1 VTGDVLVT
9 GIGVLSAFGLGV
21 DAFWDGLLAGRDACV
36 PAGIPEAPD
45 ARVARVEG
53 LEARRWVRSAQG
65 RRIDRT
71 SLLALAAARMAL
83 DDAGLAPEALQ
94 PSRTALGLGSAFG
107 NVQETVTFLDRV
119 FDRGTG
125 NPMLFPN
132 LVMNAPLSYAAI
144 ELGTT
149 GPSAMMTEQDASGE
163 AAIAWGARQVAAG
176 AADVCLAGAADEL
189 ATELLTIGRETRTA
203 SDAGPCVGEGA
214 AVLVLESA
222 LQAEGRGARCYARL
236 VPHPGFGVTA
246 PVHGWPAGPGELA
259 RGLAP
264 LAADVSLIVGAASGE
279 PVLDELEAEVLAL
292 ALAGRRAALTAPR
305 RAIGRFGASGA
316 LAVAAAALAIRH
328 GVVPPVTGW
337 PAAQARGLDVVI
349 GAARPASIRSV
360 LVDGLARGGV
370 CRPLRLQ
377 AA

>member
-1 VTGDVLVT
+1 VTDEVLVT
-9 GIGVLSAFGLGV
+9 GLGVVSAFGFGADVL
-21 DAFWDGLLAGRDACV
+21 WDGLLAARDACV

-71 SLLALAAARMAL
+71 SLLALAAARLAL
-83 DDAGLAPEALQ
+83 DDAGLAPDELQ
-94 PSRTALGLGSAFG
+94 PSRTAVGLGSAFG

-119 FDRGTG
+119 FERGTG

-132 LVMNAPLSYAAI
+132 LVMNAALSYAAI

-149 GPSAMMTEQDASGE
+149 GPSAMVTEQDASGE
-163 AAIAWGARQVAAG
+163 AAIAWGARQVATG
-176 AADVCLAGAADEL
+176 GADVCLAGAADEL

-203 SDAGPCVGEGA
+203 RDAGPCVGEGS

-222 LQAEGRGARCYARL
+222 AQAARRGARCYARL
-236 VPHPGFGVTA
+236 VPYAGFGVA
-246 PVHGWPAGPGELA
+246 SPVHGWPDEPSELA

-264 LAADVSLIVGAASGE
+264 LAADVSLIVGAANGE
-279 PVLDELEAEVLAL
+279 AALEELEAEVLAL
-292 ALAGRRAALTAPR
+292 ALASRRAALTAPR
-305 RAIGRFGASGA
+305 RAIGRFGAGGA

-328 GVVPPVTGW
+328 GMVPPVAAW
-337 PAAQARGLDVVI
+337 PAAQARGLDVVT
-349 GAARPASIRSV
+349 GAARPASLRSV

-370 CRPLRLQ
+370 CRPLRLE

>member
-9 GIGVLSAFGLGV
+9 GIGVVSAFGLGV
-21 DAFWDGLLAGRDACV
+21 DAFWDGLRAGRDACV
-36 PAGIPEAPD
+36 PAGIPEAPG

-53 LEARRWVRSAQG
+53 LEARHWVRSAQG

-71 SLLALAAARMAL
+71 SLLALAAARLAL
-83 DDAGLAPEALQ
+83 DDAGIAPEALR
-94 PSRTALGLGSAFG
+94 PPRTALGLGSAFG
-107 NVQETVTFLDRV
+107 NVQETVAFLDRI

-132 LVMNAPLSYAAI
+132 LVMNASLSYAAI

-149 GPSAMMTEQDASGE
+149 GPSAMVTEQDASGE

-189 ATELLTIGRETRTA
+189 ATALFTIGRETRTA
-203 SDAGPCVGEGA
+203 PDAGPCVGEGA

-222 LQAEGRGARCYARL
+222 AQAHGRGARCYARL
-236 VPHPGFGVTA
+236 VPHAGFGVPA
-246 PVHGWPAGPGELA
+246 PVHGWPLGAGDLA

-264 LAADVSLIVGAASGE
+264 LAADVSLIVGSASGD
-279 PVLDELEAEVLAL
+279 PVLDELEAEVLVL

-305 RAIGRFGASGA
+305 RAIGRFGAGGA
-316 LAVAAAALAIRH
+316 LAVAAAALAIRD
-328 GVVPPVTGW
+328 GVVPPVADW
-337 PAAQARGLDVVI
+337 PAAQARGLDVVT
-349 GAARPASIRSV
+349 GAARPASVGNV

-370 CRPLRLQ
+370 CRPLRLE

>member
-1 VTGDVLVT
+1 
-9 GIGVLSAFGLGV
+9 
-21 DAFWDGLLAGRDACV
+21 
-36 PAGIPEAPD
+36 
-45 ARVARVEG
+45 
-53 LEARRWVRSAQG
+53 VRSAQG

-71 SLLALAAARMAL
+71 SLLALAAARLAL
-83 DDAGLAPEALQ
+83 DDAGLTPEALR

-107 NVQETVTFLDRV
+107 NVQETVAFLDRV

-132 LVMNAPLSYAAI
+132 LVMNAALSYAAI

-149 GPSAMMTEQDASGE
+149 GPSAMVTEQDASGE
-163 AAIAWGARQVAAG
+163 AAIAWGAQQVAAG
-176 AADVCLAGAADEL
+176 GSDVCLAGAADEL
-189 ATELLTIGRETRTA
+189 ATELLTIGRETRAA

-214 AVLVLESA
+214 ALLVLESA
-222 LQAEGRGARCYARL
+222 ARAAGRGARCYARL
-236 VPHPGFGVTA
+236 VPHPGFGVAA
-246 PVHGWPAGPGELA
+246 PVHGWPDGPGELA

-279 PVLDELEAEVLAL
+279 AALDELEAQVLAL
-292 ALAGRRAALTAPR
+292 ALAGRRVALTAPR
-305 RAIGRFGASGA
+305 HAIGHFGAGGA

-328 GVVPPVTGW
+328 GVVPPVASW
-337 PAAQARGLDVVI
+337 PAAQARGLDVVT

-370 CRPLRLQ
+370 CRPLRLE

>member
-9 GIGVLSAFGLGV
+9 GIGVVSAFGLGV
-21 DAFWDGLLAGRDACV
+21 EAFWDGLLAGGDACV

-71 SLLALAAARMAL
+71 SLLALAAARLAL
-83 DDAGLAPEALQ
+83 DDAGIAPEALQ

-107 NVQETVTFLDRV
+107 NVRETVAFLDRV
-119 FDRGTG
+119 FDRGAG
-125 NPMLFPN
+125 NPLLFPN
-132 LVMNAPLSYAAI
+132 LVMNAPLSYVAI

-149 GPSAMMTEQDASGE
+149 GPSAMVTEQDASGE
-163 AAIAWGARQVAAG
+163 AAIAWSARQVAGG

-222 LQAEGRGARCYARL
+222 AQAQGRGARCYARL
-236 VPHPGFGVTA
+236 VPHEGFGVAA
-246 PVHGWPAGPGELA
+246 PVHGWPGGPGELA

-264 LAADVSLIVGAASGE
+264 LAADVSLIVGAASGD

-292 ALAGRRAALTAPR
+292 VLAGRCAALTAPR
-305 RAIGRFGASGA
+305 RVIGRFGAGGA

-328 GVVPPVTGW
+328 GVVPPVPGW
-337 PAAQARGLDVVI
+337 PAAQARGLDVVT
-349 GAARPASIRSV
+349 GAARPASARSV
-360 LVDGLARGGV
+360 LVYGLARGGV
-370 CRPLRLQ
+370 CRPLRLE

>member
-1 VTGDVLVT
+1 MTGDVLVT
-9 GIGVLSAFGLGV
+9 GIGVVSGFGLGV
-21 DAFWDGLLAGRDACV
+21 DAFWDGLVAARDACV

-53 LEARRWVRSAQG
+53 LEARRWVRSVQG

-71 SLLALAAARMAL
+71 SLLALAAARLAL
-83 DDAGLAPEALQ
+83 DDAGTAPEALQ
-94 PSRTALGLGSAFG
+94 SSRTALALGSAFG
-107 NVQETVTFLDRV
+107 NVQETAAFLDRI

-149 GPSAMMTEQDASGE
+149 GPSAMVTEQDASGE

-176 AADVCLAGAADEL
+176 GADVCLAGAADEL

-203 SDAGPCVGEGA
+203 SDAEPCVGEGA

-222 LQAEGRGARCYARL
+222 ARARERAARCYARL
-236 VPHPGFGVTA
+236 VPHAGFGVAA
-246 PVHGWPAGPGELA
+246 PVHGWPAEPSELA

-264 LAADVSLIVGAASGE
+264 LVADVSLIVAAASGE

-305 RAIGRFGASGA
+305 RAIGRFGAGGA

-328 GVVPPVTGW
+328 GMVPPVVGW
-337 PAAQARGLDVVI
+337 PAARTRGLDVVT
-349 GAARPASIRSV
+349 GAARPASVRGV

-370 CRPLRLQ
+370 CRPLRLE

>member
-9 GIGVLSAFGLGV
+9 GIGVVSAFGLGV
-21 DAFWDGLLAGRDACV
+21 DAFWEGLLAGRDACV
-36 PAGIPEAPD
+36 PAGIPEAPG

-71 SLLALAAARMAL
+71 SLLALAAARLAL
-83 DDAGLAPEALQ
+83 EDAGLAPEALK

-132 LVMNAPLSYAAI
+132 LVMNAALSYAAI

-149 GPSAMMTEQDASGE
+149 GPSAMLTEQDASGE

-189 ATELLTIGRETRTA
+189 ATELLTIGRDTRTA

-222 LQAEGRGARCYARL
+222 PQAEGRGARCYARL
-236 VPHPGFGVTA
+236 VPHAGFGVTA

-292 ALAGRRAALTAPR
+292 ALADRRTALTAPR
-305 RAIGRFGASGA
+305 RVIGRFGAGGA

-328 GVVPPVTGW
+328 GVVPPVAGW
-337 PAAQARGLDVVI
+337 PAAQARGLDVVT

>member
-1 VTGDVLVT
+1 VIGDVLVT
-9 GIGVLSAFGLGV
+9 GIGVVSAFGLGV
-21 DAFWDGLLAGRDACV
+21 DAFWEGLVAGRDACV
-36 PAGIPEAPD
+36 PAGIPEAPG
-45 ARVARVEG
+45 ARVARVDG

-71 SLLALAAARMAL
+71 SLLALAAARLAL

-94 PSRTALGLGSAFG
+94 SSRTALGLGSAFG
-107 NVQETVTFLDRV
+107 NVQETVTFLDRL

-132 LVMNAPLSYAAI
+132 LVMNAALSYAAI

-149 GPSAMMTEQDASGE
+149 GPSAMLTEQDASGE
-163 AAIAWGARQVAAG
+163 AAVEWGARQVAAG

-189 ATELLTIGRETRTA
+189 ATELLTIGRETNPAADTA
-203 SDAGPCVGEGA
+203 PCVGEGA

-222 LQAEGRGARCYARL
+222 SQAEGRGARCHARL
-236 VPHPGFGVTA
+236 VPHAGFGVAA
-246 PVHGWPAGPGELA
+246 PVHGWPTRPDELA
-259 RGLAP
+259 RALAP
-264 LAADVSLIVGAASGE
+264 LAADVSLIVAAASGE

-292 ALAGRRAALTAPR
+292 ALAGRRPALTAPR
-305 RAIGRFGASGA
+305 RAIGRFGAGGA

-328 GVVPPVTGW
+328 GVVPPVAGW
-337 PAAQARGLDVVI
+337 PAAQARGLDVVTRI
-349 GAARPASIRSV
+349 ARRASIRSV

-370 CRPLRLQ
+370 CRPLRLE